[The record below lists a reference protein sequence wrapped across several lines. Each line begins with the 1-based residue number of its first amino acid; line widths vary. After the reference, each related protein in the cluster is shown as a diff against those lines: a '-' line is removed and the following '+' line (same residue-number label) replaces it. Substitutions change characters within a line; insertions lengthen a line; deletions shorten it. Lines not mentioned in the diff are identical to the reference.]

1 MFSHDFC
8 LEELLKFSPTEA
20 IFTRDNKGLTIFH
33 CVAQSGSSDV
43 LSLLLNQEDL
53 FEEVSIEQRL
63 AECDN
68 KGRTPLQIAA
78 AAGHEAIV
86 RKESQYNFFK
96 WFLILRLMLFI
107 CIGGKF
113 LNLNSS

>member
-8 LEELLKFSPTEA
+8 LEELIKFSPTEA

-63 AECDN
+63 SECDN

-78 AAGHEAIV
+78 AAGHEPIV
-86 RKESQYNFFK
+86 RNESRLS
-96 WFLILRLMLFI
+96 FLPSGF
-107 CIGGKF
+107 
-113 LNLNSS
+113 